1 MTINV
6 RAWQYYLRCYRGSY
20 RDLLLSLLASV
31 AQSLIVMQI
40 AALIRYVFDVVIPS
54 GDSTLLITAGLGLVA
69 MHLADIGATLW
80 IGHVVV
86 RSTGNAIQRFR
97 DELLKRLFSFSR
109 SYYTEVDRGALHS
122 KIVHDTLRLERMG
135 NSLAAKVLPAL
146 LTGAVLGAVLLYL
159 NWRLSLLILGIAPL
173 FMVVSSIMGR
183 AVARGTRGFHR
194 SIDVFS
200 KGILS
205 VLQTM
210 DLTRIQ
216 SAEEFEMERQGR
228 GFDLLR
234 QANAKWTWLNVAYGA
249 VSVTAVAIFGV
260 IILIV
265 GGRAVATGQMTV
277 GALLSFYVAFGLLR
291 PRLGLIYTSI
301 PHVIEGN
308 ESLTPLYGMLKMDD
322 ARPYAGTR
330 RIAFNGEVRLE
341 GVCFQYKDVPV
352 LRDVNLTILPGSTV
366 AVVGPNGSGKST
378 VANLIV
384 GFYRPQSGHLYA
396 DGQPFDE
403 LDITHLRRS
412 IGVVTQDP
420 ILFPG
425 TILDNIVYGC
435 PDADRQQVI
444 AASEMATVH
453 EFIQQ
458 LPQGYDTLVGEEGV
472 LLSGGQR
479 QRIAIARA
487 LLRRPKLLIL
497 DEPTNH
503 LDEAAV
509 RQLLSNLS
517 VRDNPPASLI
527 ISHDAEVVRLA
538 SHTYALQEGRIVAS
552 EAYTLSSRGEAL
564 PAETYSTVRE

>member
-308 ESLTPLYGMLKMDD
+308 ESLTTLYGVLKMDD

-517 VRDNPPASLI
+517 IRDNPPASLI

-552 EAYTLSSRGEAL
+552 EAYTLPSRGEAL

>member
-183 AVARGTRGFHR
+183 AVAGGTRGFHR

-308 ESLTPLYGMLKMDD
+308 ESLTTLYGMLKMDD

-517 VRDNPPASLI
+517 IRDNPPASLI